1 MIMRSRTKRLLVLA
15 TASGFVW
22 LLPLAA
28 QEVPPIVEEDDSVIE
43 IQRCVNTRPI
53 SRTEI
58 LDDQDILFYMRNGEI
73 YLNHLRKTCKRL
85 AEEGRFAYSTMTS
98 RLCTDDIIS
107 VLTDSG
113 FGLTTGRSCKLG
125 NFYAVTEEQAEKIKA
140 PRTIEPKPVPPAEP
154 QEPRTDE
161 TGEASEKAP
170 TDRDD

>member
-1 MIMRSRTKRLLVLA
+1 MNIQGWTKRLLILA
-15 TASGFVW
+15 STSGFVW
-22 LLPLAA
+22 LSPLAA
-28 QEVPPIVEEDDSVIE
+28 QEVPPLVEEDDPVIE

-58 LDDQDILFYMRNGEI
+58 VDDQDILFHMRNGEI

-85 AEEGRFAYSTMTS
+85 AEEGRFAYSTTTS

-161 TGEASEKAP
+161 RGDASERVP
-170 TDRDD
+170 TDRHD